1 MVSKPPLDD
10 QQSQPQQWDGSLRDP
25 LVSHVE
31 QGRSSAPERG
41 PSARGVRNKGRIVYM
56 RMPRLHGGE
65 LQKSIAELTYQS
77 YIATLEERVRQLES
91 EKAEWINRHGGAEI
105 SGRLAKRPRLATS
118 PQSTPSPPP
127 FPPASFDSGG
137 SAAPNRPVI
146 INEPPSYHSSLV
158 AFDRSILPS
167 AQHIHELLSH
177 YFLYTNAAFPVF
189 HIPTLQRQ
197 VDAVCFSDGPVPR
210 NDIATVLLALAIGA
224 ASLSKISPLYTTLGS
239 RAESLFHAAVD
250 NAPCG
255 PEMKRLDSL
264 QMEVAH
270 LIFVLYKPSCGNAW
284 ELAGSAARHATGMG
298 LHCESEGEERTPLE
312 QDMMRR
318 LFWITYS
325 IDVMT
330 CAVTTRPPAIS
341 DHWVTTDVSDK
352 CLANSLTSKLPS
364 VYDDALITDTSVL
377 SGDISPLKAA
387 SLQVYR
393 LCRIQSEIL
402 TRLYTTKAPPPALW
416 YDTMIGKLVQ
426 WRDTCPEGA
435 GFANDDWQV
444 LQYHA
449 TTSMLYRPS
458 KAGPTPDRHATTTAL
473 TSSREVLKRS
483 KDMYRMGLISFN
495 WITMHTLFI
504 QGMTYL
510 HALVQARQN
519 RWNLVPATVDVFL
532 DIQACTS
539 LMEGL
544 AATTPGTLG
553 LRNAFEAISEQ
564 IARYMMASSSQS
576 WITPTPDPMIESA
589 YPRARALDV
598 FLTHPLAEMEEEDW
612 DKKVD
617 VVLCMLP

>member
-25 LVSHVE
+25 LCTGE
-31 QGRSSAPERG
+31 RPICARCQKQG
-41 PSARGVRNKGRIVYM
+41 KDCVYANATT
-56 RMPRLHGGE
+56 
-65 LQKSIAELTYQS
+65 SWS

-341 DHWVTTDVSDK
+341 DHWVTTD
-352 CLANSLTSKLPS
+352 LPS